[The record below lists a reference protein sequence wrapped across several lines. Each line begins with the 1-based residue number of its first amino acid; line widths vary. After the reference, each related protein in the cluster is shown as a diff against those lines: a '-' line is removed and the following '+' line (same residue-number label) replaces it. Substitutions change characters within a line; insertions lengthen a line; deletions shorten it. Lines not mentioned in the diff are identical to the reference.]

1 MSAHNEVHRCYVIE
15 YSGLLPELRGESFP
29 HLISVEESMRRVR
42 QLRSHD
48 EEPAERVLRDYETR
62 LGMVYRSPAD
72 LMRQID
78 QWLRMISRYVAGN
91 VVITPHDTAEVWG
104 GAVES
109 EDEFLHVAGGVLVL
123 AGKLIRAY
131 DKRFSRER
139 MKEILAL
146 SELQLSDRPGWGW
159 NDDEDMVARIAG
171 APVLENREPRERPTL
186 NAYQRDLVRAHFS
199 WGHDL
204 TEIADHLGLDFDA
217 VWFERMTWREEQM
230 ILHGLINEDGSE
242 A

>member
-1 MSAHNEVHRCYVIE
+1 MSAHNEVHRCYEIE
-15 YSGLLPELRGESFP
+15 YSGSLPELRGESFP
-29 HLISVEESMRRVR
+29 YLVSIEESMRIVR
-42 QLRSHD
+42 QLRLRD

-91 VVITPHDTAEVWG
+91 VVITPHDTAQVWG

-131 DKRFSRER
+131 EKRFSRER
-139 MKEILAL
+139 VKEILAL
-146 SELQLSDRPGWGW
+146 SELQSSDRPGWDW
-159 NDDEDMVARIAG
+159 NDGEDMVARIAD
-171 APVLENREPRERPTL
+171 APVLENREPKEQPSL
-186 NAYQRDLVRAHFS
+186 NAHQRDLARTHFS

-217 VWFERMTWREEQM
+217 VWFEHMTWRVEQM
-230 ILHGLINEDGSE
+230 ITRGPINEDGSDS
-242 A
+242 